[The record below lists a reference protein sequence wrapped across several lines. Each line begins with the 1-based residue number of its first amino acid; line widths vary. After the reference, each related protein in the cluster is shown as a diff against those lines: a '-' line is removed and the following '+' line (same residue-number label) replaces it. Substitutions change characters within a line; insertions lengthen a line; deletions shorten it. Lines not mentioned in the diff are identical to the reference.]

1 MCSESSRF
9 DLGVVLFGVRDFD
22 IYYVLGASAATH
34 PWFTNRGLVLML
46 RHKGLE
52 GKTLKRPAT
61 RMEERQAF
69 LCAPQRSVWSI
80 GLLFL
85 CGMVTLVSCTRG
97 TDAQP
102 TAVTPPQVETRTAPP
117 APPEAATADTAALP
131 HIDAK
136 RAFQYT
142 REVTAFGPRY
152 MGSENHKKLERYILD
167 HLKDDHLKGDQV
179 EDDAF
184 TADTVEGKFPV
195 RNIID
200 KFPGT
205 KDGIIVIMGH
215 YDTNYPLRN
224 IGYVGANDGGSSTAI
239 LLEFANQL
247 RGGLRDGGPNKK
259 RDGYSVWLVWTDGE
273 EAVKTWSDTD
283 SVYGS
288 RHLAEKW
295 EKDGTL
301 KKIKALV
308 VMDMI
313 GDADLDIQ
321 RNTEGAPW
329 LLDLIYSAAKRLGYQ
344 SHFYASELAIE
355 DDHIP
360 FFNRGVP
367 TADVIDLD
375 YGYNNV
381 FHHTAQDTMDKLSPK
396 SLEIAGDTI
405 METIHLLDQR

>member
-1 MCSESSRF
+1 MEVRRALRCVSPCP
-9 DLGVVLFGVRDFD
+9 LWLKVCLTVL
-22 IYYVLGASAATH
+22 
-34 PWFTNRGLVLML
+34 
-46 RHKGLE
+46 
-52 GKTLKRPAT
+52 
-61 RMEERQAF
+61 
-69 LCAPQRSVWSI
+69 
-80 GLLFL
+80 
-85 CGMVTLVSCTRG
+85 GMVTLVSCLRG

-102 TAVTPPQVETRTAPP
+102 KPFDQISSQIKTAPP
-117 APPEAATADTAALP
+117 APPEAAPPDNAPLP

-152 MGSENHKKLERYILD
+152 MGSENHKKLERYII
-167 HLKDDHLKGDQV
+167 DHLKGDQV

-195 RNIID
+195 HNIIA

-205 KDGIIVIMGH
+205 KDGIIAIFGH

-247 RGGLRDGGPNKK
+247 RAASHDKK

-283 SVYGS
+283 SLYGT
-288 RHLAEKW
+288 RHLAETW

-301 KKIKALV
+301 KKIKALM

-313 GDADLDIQ
+313 APTDLAVLRDT
-321 RNTEGAPW
+321 NSTPW
-329 LLDLIYSAAKRLGYQ
+329 LLDLIYSAAERGGYQ
-344 SHFYASELAIE
+344 SHFYALQTAIE
-355 DDHIP
+355 DDHLP
-360 FFNRGVP
+360 FVKRGVP
-367 TADVIDLD
+367 CADVIDMP
-375 YGYNNV
+375 YGYNDV
-381 FHHTAQDTMDKLSPK
+381 FHHTAQDTMDKLSPQ
-396 SLEIAGDTI
+396 SLEIVGNTI
-405 METIHLLDQR
+405 LETIRMLDQR

>member
-1 MCSESSRF
+1 MKIRVIELEVCKTFPRVSRCPLWLKLSLAF
-9 DLGVVLFGVRDFD
+9 LLLV
-22 IYYVLGASAATH
+22 AAAT
-34 PWFTNRGLVLML
+34 N
-46 RHKGLE
+46 
-52 GKTLKRPAT
+52 
-61 RMEERQAF
+61 
-69 LCAPQRSVWSI
+69 S
-80 GLLFL
+80 
-85 CGMVTLVSCTRG
+85 
-97 TDAQP
+97 
-102 TAVTPPQVETRTAPP
+102 
-117 APPEAATADTAALP
+117 TAAVAPDNAQLP

-152 MGSENHKKLERYILD
+152 MGNENHKKLERYIV
-167 HLKDDHLKGDQV
+167 DHLKGDEV

-195 RNIID
+195 RNIIA

-205 KDGIIVIMGH
+205 KDGIIVILGH

-247 RGGLRDGGPNKK
+247 RVAPGKK

-273 EAVKTWSDTD
+273 EAVRKWSDSD
-283 SVYGS
+283 SLYGT
-288 RHLAEKW
+288 RHLAERW

-301 KKIKALV
+301 KKIKALM

-313 GDADLDIQ
+313 GDADLDIL
-321 RNTEGAPW
+321 RDTNGTPW
-329 LLDLIYSAAKRLGYQ
+329 LLDLIYSAAERLGYQ
-344 SHFYASELAIE
+344 SHFYAMQGPIE
-355 DDHIP
+355 DDHLP
-360 FFNRGVP
+360 FVKRGVP
-367 TADVIDLD
+367 SADVIDLD

-396 SLEIAGDTI
+396 SLEITGDTI
-405 METIHLLDQR
+405 MMTIHMLDQR